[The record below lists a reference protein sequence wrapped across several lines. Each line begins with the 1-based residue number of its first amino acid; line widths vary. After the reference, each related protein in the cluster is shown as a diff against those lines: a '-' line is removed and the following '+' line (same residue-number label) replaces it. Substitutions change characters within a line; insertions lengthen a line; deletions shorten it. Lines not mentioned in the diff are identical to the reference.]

1 MKRYISFTFAI
12 IVLSITLLTTS
23 CGEQKYTVSDTVSQ
37 MAASKFPD
45 ASAVILLKRREH
57 TFKIRT
63 GLVETGL
70 HEIIFETEIKQVRR
84 VKVLS
89 EKGIDEFG
97 DYYSK
102 TFNSRYRE
110 YKIEAS
116 ITSPSGKTQAVS
128 GSDIHKINVGSNY
141 VQYRV
146 AFPGIEIGSI
156 IEVREKIKSEYPM
169 LSGDWDFG
177 AEVPTVRSEFI
188 FTAPKGTAV
197 RFNLTPKES
206 LTWLEPEAD
215 GKYETYTITKEVIPP
230 NHVEKYMSPDHIGN
244 PSLSYLVWNIQN
256 SVVEKTL
263 NLMPGTLKGS
273 SYVMNWKTVGK
284 AFAEYFDPSTWE
296 YEDEATTYRF
306 ALDQII
312 FDLKQMDLGD
322 SDSLLC
328 SLLEYYHE
336 EFQPVEDELFYSIS
350 NPEESFVLKEG
361 GPYELAYVLNTLL
374 RKAGMETEIVL
385 VKDADKGLFDSRTP
399 SYDAFNHPLIR
410 VKNNRKTYW
419 VDPFN
424 QYCGL
429 NQLPWMSRGV
439 DGMQIFS
446 NGKYNFVT
454 IPLNPSS
461 ANCMNSLT
469 KAKIDKEGNLSCVT
483 TVTLTGQYC
492 LNLRR
497 SCGMDGSERLDEE
510 LSKMIKSY
518 YPDMYNGETLDMIMD
533 TGDSITVTF
542 LYLEDGFAD
551 VSGNLMNIDFSSW
564 TGSSLIN
571 AFESK
576 TRHYDIQ
583 FPFLKR
589 ESAEINITFPEGARV
604 TEAPAAGEL
613 SNEFLEYMRTVTIRE
628 NTIKLRRNLTVK
640 TPTIAVKDYS
650 AMRQFATEIFNLDS
664 ETIVLEM

>member
-1 MKRYISFTFAI
+1 MKYVFYAFIM
-12 IVLSITLLTTS
+12 IVLSITMLTAS
-23 CGEQKYTVSDTVSQ
+23 CGEQNYTASDTVTE

-57 TFKIRT
+57 TFKLRT

-70 HEIIFETEIKQVRR
+70 HEIIYETEIKQIRR

-89 EKGIDEFG
+89 EKGIEEFG
-97 DYYSK
+97 DYLSH
-102 TFNSRYRE
+102 TFNNKYQKYE
-110 YKIEAS
+110 IEAS
-116 ITSPSGKTQAVS
+116 ITSSNGKTQKVS
-128 GSDIHKINVGSNY
+128 DSDIHKIDVGSNY
-141 VQYRV
+141 VQYRI
-146 AFPGIEIGSI
+146 AFPGIAIGSV

-169 LSGDWDFG
+169 LSGEWDFG
-177 AEVPTVRSEFI
+177 AKVPTVRSEFV
-188 FTAPKGTAV
+188 FTAPKGTKV
-197 RFNLTPKES
+197 RFNLTPKEN
-206 LTWLEPEAD
+206 LTWLEPEVD
-215 GKYETYTITKEVIPP
+215 GKYETYTITKEVVPP
-230 NHVEKYMSPDHIGN
+230 NHTEKYMSPDHIGN

-256 SVVEKTL
+256 RVIENTL
-263 NLMPGTLKGS
+263 NLMPGTLKGP
-273 SYVMNWKTVGK
+273 SYVMNWRRVGK
-284 AFAEYFDPSTWE
+284 EFAEYFDPVSWE
-296 YEDEATTYRF
+296 YEDDAATYRF

-312 FDLKQMDLGD
+312 FDLKQMDPGN

-328 SLLEYYHE
+328 SLLQYYHE

-374 RKAGMETEIVL
+374 RKSGMDTKIVL
-385 VKDADKGLFDSRTP
+385 VRDADKGFFDSRTP
-399 SYDAFNHPLIR
+399 SYSAFNHPLIR
-410 VKNNRKTYW
+410 VNNNNKTYW

-424 QYCGL
+424 HYCDL

-446 NGKYNFVT
+446 TGKHKFIT

-461 ANCMNSLT
+461 SNCVHSLT
-469 KAKIDKEGNLSCVT
+469 EAEIDKEGNLSCAT

-497 SCGMDGSERLDEE
+497 SCGMDGSDRLDEE
-510 LSKMIKSY
+510 LSEMIKSY
-518 YPDMYNGETLDMIMD
+518 YPEMYDGETLEMIMD

-542 LYLEDGFAD
+542 LYLEEGFAD

-571 AFESK
+571 VFEND
-576 TRHYDIQ
+576 TRYYDIQ

-589 ESAEINITFPEGARV
+589 ESAEISITIPEGARI
-604 TEAPAAGEL
+604 TEAPTAGEL
-613 SNEFLEYMRTVTIRE
+613 SNEFLDYIRIVNIQD
-628 NTIKLRRNLTVK
+628 NTIKLKRNLTVK
-640 TPTIAVKDYS
+640 TPTIMVKDYS
-650 AMRQFATEIFNLDS
+650 AMRQFATEIYNFDS
-664 ETIVLEM
+664 ETVVLEM